1 MVGTTIS
8 HYKVLEKIGQGG
20 MGEVYRA
27 EDTNL
32 SRDVAIKVL
41 PEQFTQ
47 DPQRLARFEREAKL
61 LASLNHPNIAAIYGF
76 EQADDVHFLVLEL
89 VPGETLAERVAKG
102 PLPVEEALEV
112 CRQIAEGVEAAHEK
126 GVIHRDLKPANVK
139 VTPEGKVKI
148 LDFGLA
154 KALEA
159 EIPTADMSQSPTLTY
174 EMTRAGVIMGTA
186 GYMSPEQAQAKPVE
200 KSTDIWSFGCLLYE
214 MLTGQ
219 KAFEGDTVTEII
231 ASVLKTD
238 PDWDR
243 VSAKVPRAVHKL
255 LKSCLDRKQEGRL
268 KTIGEARTILAESI
282 SSRGGAI
289 VSQLIT
295 VAERS
300 RRLWWAAAALVIVA
314 IAFWVSSQPAVES
327 VQPVSLTQL
336 TANPL
341 ETSVTG
347 AAISPDGK
355 YLAFVDVKGLHLQL
369 MSSGETNTL
378 ELGND
383 LTPLT
388 VSWYPDS
395 TRLLVLT
402 KAEGAPPSLWSTSA
416 LGGEARRIQDGVM
429 AAAISPD
436 GTTLAFIR
444 GASTRD
450 KSFREI
456 WLAGANGEKPRLFL
470 TADPEESFWR
480 LSWAP
485 DSQRL
490 AYGTWDDIIS
500 SQEPLVSIRSSRLDG
515 NSKTVLLSGA
525 DLFQNWTGP
534 LPFVWSPDGRLI
546 FARQEQL
553 NEEGDPVTS
562 NLWAVES
569 DITRGVITGE
579 PRRMTQLVG
588 SNVRGLSLSEDGQ
601 ALVALMVRNQADILI
616 GRLNSEGTLF
626 DEEIR
631 LTDDDWPDFPS
642 GWSPD
647 GEALLFS
654 SFRSGTRDIYRMEIS
669 NRSTQPIMTGPGDQD
684 RPVYTTDGRFI
695 LYLSDETINRI
706 PDIGGPP
713 EEVLSGFP
721 FLNIECLPGAA
732 SECLAGHI
740 DGKEY
745 VFTSFDAVTGNA
757 QELLRI
763 SHRAPFTKWDLSPD
777 GSTLAVVHNDDDAV
791 RLISLSSGQ
800 EKILR
805 VQDWTSFEFVSWA
818 GDGQRLFLNAGFSIA
833 GKLSDLI
840 SVDLQGNASILR
852 QAVSQWHVYPVTSP
866 DGRYVAFS
874 SMPFHGNAWL
884 ITEF

>member
-1 MVGTTIS
+1 
-8 HYKVLEKIGQGG
+8 
-20 MGEVYRA
+20 
-27 EDTNL
+27 
-32 SRDVAIKVL
+32 
-41 PEQFTQ
+41 
-47 DPQRLARFEREAKL
+47 
-61 LASLNHPNIAAIYGF
+61 
-76 EQADDVHFLVLEL
+76 
-89 VPGETLAERVAKG
+89 
-102 PLPVEEALEV
+102 
-112 CRQIAEGVEAAHEK
+112 VEAAHEK

-159 EIPTADMSQSPTLTY
+159 EIPTANPSQSPTLTY

-186 GYMSPEQAQAKPVE
+186 GYMSPEQAQAKPVD

-255 LKSCLDRKQEGRL
+255 LKNCLDRKQEGRL

-282 SSRGGAI
+282 SSQRGAI

-300 RRLWWAAAALVIVA
+300 PRFWWAAAALVIVA
-314 IAFWVSSQPAVES
+314 IAFWVSSQPEVES

-347 AAISPDGK
+347 AAISPDGN
-355 YLAFVDVKGLHLQL
+355 YLAFVDVNGLHLQL
-369 MSSGETNTL
+369 ISSGETNTL

-402 KAEGAPPSLWSTSA
+402 KAEGAPPSLWSTGA
-416 LGGEARRIQDGVM
+416 LGGAARRIQDGVM

-444 GASTRD
+444 GATTRD

-456 WLAGANGEKPRLFL
+456 WLAGANGETPRLFL
-470 TADPEESFWR
+470 VAGPEESFWK

-490 AYGTWDDIIS
+490 AYGTLDNIS
-500 SQEPLVSIRSSRLDG
+500 TQRRRVSIRSIRLDG
-515 NSKTVLLSGA
+515 SSKTTLLSGA
-525 DLFQNWTGP
+525 DLFQAWTGP

-546 FARQEQL
+546 FARRESL
-553 NEEGDPVTS
+553 NEEWDPVTS
-562 NLWAVES
+562 NLWAVET
-569 DITRGVITGE
+569 DITRGVVIRE
-579 PRRMTQLVG
+579 PRRMTQVVG
-588 SNVRGLSLSEDGQ
+588 SNVRGLSLSEDSQ

-616 GRLNSEGTLF
+616 GRLNSEGSLF

-631 LTDDDWPDFPS
+631 LTDDDWPDHPY

-654 SFRSGTRDIYRMEIS
+654 SFRSGTHDIHRMRIS
-669 NRSTQPIMTGPGDQD
+669 NRSTQPIVTGPGYKNS
-684 RPVYTTDGRFI
+684 PVYTTDGRFV
-695 LYLSDETINRI
+695 LYSLDETIYRI

-721 FLNIECLPGAA
+721 FRKIECLPGSA
-732 SECLAGHI
+732 SECLAGYV
-740 DGKEY
+740 DGSEY
-745 VFTSFDAVTGNA
+745 VFTSFDAGAGNA

-763 SHRAPFTKWDLSPD
+763 SHRAPFTTWDLSPD

-800 EKILR
+800 ERTLT
-805 VQDWTSFEFVSWA
+805 VQGWTSFEFVSWA
-818 GDGQRLFLNAGFSIA
+818 GDGQRLFLNAGFNIA
-833 GKLSDLI
+833 GKLADLI

-852 QAVSQWHVYPVTSP
+852 QAASQWHVRPVTSP